1 MNINQW
7 EIWMVD
13 FNPTKGQEISKLRP
27 AIVVNDQH
35 LGKLNLRVVVPIT
48 DVKVVNVWHHEI
60 IPNKANGLSKNSAAD
75 CFQLKSLSCDRFVKK
90 IGSLDTINQPYIQL
104 KMMLVLG
111 LKV

>member
-13 FNPTKGQEISKLRP
+13 FNPTKGEETSKLRP
-27 AIVVNDQH
+27 VIVVNDQH

>member
-13 FNPTKGQEISKLRP
+13 FNPTKGEEISKLRP

-60 IPNKANGLSKNSAAD
+60 IPNKANGLRKNSAAD

>member
-13 FNPTKGQEISKLRP
+13 FNPTKDEEISKLRS
-27 AIVVNDQH
+27 AIVVNNQL

-48 DVKVVNVWHHEI
+48 DVKFTNVWHHEI

-75 CFQLKSLSCDRFVKK
+75 CFLLKSISCDSFVKK
-90 IGSLDTINQPYIQL
+90 IGSLDTIHQPYIQL

>member
-13 FNPTKGQEISKLRP
+13 FNPTKGEEISKLRP
-27 AIVVNDQH
+27 VIVVNDQH

-48 DVKVVNVWHHEI
+48 DVKVVNVWYHEI

>member
-13 FNPTKGQEISKLRP
+13 SNPTKGEETSKLRP
-27 AIVVNDQH
+27 VIVVNDQH

>member
-1 MNINQW
+1 MTINQW

-27 AIVVNDQH
+27 AIVVNDQR

-48 DVKVVNVWHHEI
+48 DVKSNVWHHEI
-60 IPNKANGLSKNSAAD
+60 MPSKANGLSKNSAAD
-75 CFQLKSLSCDRFVKK
+75 CFQLKSLSCDSFVKK
-90 IGSLDTINQPYIQL
+90 LGVLDRIHQPYIQL

>member
-13 FNPTKGQEISKLRP
+13 FNPTKGEEISKLRP
-27 AIVVNDQH
+27 VIVVNDQH